1 MFFMQLEDTWLRDG
15 ELVLEP
21 IEVAPHPVHCVPTH
35 FFKMIH
41 ADSRQEIGRVNLR
54 IGSGPHIERY
64 AGHVGYSVAPAH
76 RGHRFASRALKLLL
90 PLARGLQI
98 NPLWVTCDPENIPSR
113 RACELAGGMLVE
125 IVDVPTTCVIH
136 QSGHPR
142 KCRYRFTP

>member
-21 IEVAPHPVHCVPTH
+21 IEVAPHPVHRVPTH
-35 FFKMIH
+35 FFQMIH

-54 IGSGPHIERY
+54 VGSGPHIERY

-76 RGHRFASRALKLLL
+76 RGHRYASSALKLLL
-90 PLARGLQI
+90 PLARELQI
-98 NPLWVTCDPENIPSR
+98 NTLWVTCDPENIPSR
-113 RACELAGGMLVE
+113 RVCEMAGGMLVE
-125 IVDVPTTCVIH
+125 IADVPATCVIH

-142 KCRYRFTP
+142 KCRYRFTL